1 MVKPLLKDF
10 VKKMQKTNQSEL
22 KKLIKKKGDQQNVKL
37 KDRDDYSNR
46 WIETKVLAIQNEL
59 FSTAM

>member
-1 MVKPLLKDF
+1 MVKQLLKDF

-37 KDRDDYSNR
+37 KDRDDYSNS

>member
-1 MVKPLLKDF
+1 
-10 VKKMQKTNQSEL
+10 MQKTNQSEL

-37 KDRDDYSNR
+37 KDRDDYSNS

>member
-37 KDRDDYSNR
+37 KDRDDYSNS

>member
-1 MVKPLLKDF
+1 MVKQLLKDF

-22 KKLIKKKGDQQNVKL
+22 KKLIKNKGDQQNVKL
-37 KDRDDYSNR
+37 KDRDDYSNS